1 MVRFGIVGASGIAQ
15 KFARD
20 IKLVENAKISA
31 VSARNSEQAKIYQKM
46 YETEYAFSS
55 YEEMAK
61 SDAIDAVY
69 IAVPHNFH
77 CELALLFMKNRKH
90 VLVEKPLG
98 VNQREYEKMFASSRE
113 NKVLLMEAMWTHF
126 LPSTAYV
133 KKIIDSNI
141 LGKLKEAEIEFG
153 YNLVDNYP
161 KTGRLLNK
169 ELAGGSLLDLGIYP
183 VSFYNLIRQ
192 AEIKEIQA
200 SAEFTNTGVDLE
212 TEIIIIDEFDAK
224 ITMRSSLNT
233 KLDNDAFLV
242 YEFGD
247 IKMIDFHRSVK
258 VFINNQELNIPFEGE
273 GFVPEIKSFV
283 ESITNGEIE
292 NKISTFK
299 RSLESIKILDET
311 RKLIGLKYPFE

>member
-20 IKLVENAKISA
+20 IKLVENAEIAA

-46 YETEYAFSS
+46 YGTEYAFSS

-61 SDAIDAVY
+61 SDVIDAVY

-77 CELALLFMKNRKH
+77 CELAILFMNNHKH

-98 VNQREYEKMFASSRE
+98 VNQKEYQKMFDSSKE
-113 NKVLLMEAMWTHF
+113 NQVLLMEAMWTHF
-126 LPSTAYV
+126 LPSTTYV
-133 KKIIDSNI
+133 KKIIDSKI

-153 YNLVDNYP
+153 YNLVENCP

-183 VSFYNLIRQ
+183 VSFYNFISQ
-192 AEIKEIQA
+192 SKIKEIKA
-200 SAEFTNTGVDLE
+200 NAEFTDTGVDSE
-212 TEIIIIDEFDAK
+212 TEIIINDEFGAK
-224 ITMRSSLNT
+224 VTLRSSLKN
-233 KLDNDAFLV
+233 KLGNDALLV
-242 YEFGD
+242 YEFGV

-258 VFINNQELNIPFEGE
+258 VFINNQELDIPFEGE
-273 GFVPEIKSFV
+273 GFVAEIKSFT
-283 ESITNGEIE
+283 ESIIKGENE
-292 NKISTFK
+292 NQVSTFK
-299 RSLESIKILDET
+299 RSLESINILDET
-311 RKLIGLKYPFE
+311 RKLIGLKYSFE

>member
-61 SDAIDAVY
+61 SDVIDAVY
-69 IAVPHNFH
+69 IATPHNFH
-77 CELALLFMKNRKH
+77 CELALLFMNNHKH

-98 VNQREYEKMFASSRE
+98 VNQKEYQQMFASSQK

-126 LPSTAYV
+126 LPSTTYV
-133 KKIIDSNI
+133 KKIIDSGS
-141 LGKLKEAEIEFG
+141 LGKLKEATIEFG
-153 YNLVDNYP
+153 YNLVEDYP

-169 ELAGGSLLDLGIYP
+169 DLAGGSLLDLGIYP

-192 AEIKEIQA
+192 AEIKDIA
-200 SAEFTNTGVDLE
+200 ANAKFTDTGVDSE
-212 TEIIIIDEFDAK
+212 VEIIITDEFNGK
-224 ITMRSSLNT
+224 IILRSSLNQ
-233 KLDNDAFLV
+233 KLDNDALLI
-242 YEFGD
+242 YEKGV
-247 IKMIDFHRSVK
+247 IKMIDFHRAVK
-258 VFINNQELNIPFEGE
+258 IFINNQELNMPFEGE
-273 GFVPEIKSFV
+273 GFVAEIKSFV
-283 ESITNGEIE
+283 ESIVNGETE
-292 NKISTFK
+292 NRISTFE
-299 RSLESIKILDET
+299 RSMESIKIIDET
-311 RKLIGLKYPFE
+311 RKLIGLEYPFE